1 MDRISHLPEEIISKI
16 LSFLPTR
23 NVMRTMFLSKSWKS
37 LWILVPRLEFDDV
50 THCTSRPHHYGNF
63 RRFVDRSLL
72 SRAAAGQVLQSLSL
86 KSHHNFTHDD
96 VEIWLRTAVKL
107 GLKELELVNFIDYRS
122 LGLKSIY
129 TCETLV
135 VLRLENS
142 ALNVR
147 DHLCLRSLKTLS
159 LIYMSYSNP
168 NSLLRML
175 PSCPVLE
182 ELFLQQRSFLANPPS
197 YKIIVPSLRRLSL
210 IFEGYRSKGDVNL
223 VIDTP
228 SLKSLQIVDRS
239 GSFSF
244 SEPMNINQASWEASA
259 FSCFSRA
266 YSFMFISFRGSNFVR
281 LLISYYILS
290 FSLCSKKKNIYILFQ
305 SWRHYIA
312 RLYSFYA
319 GVLSW
324 WLLLP

>member
-1 MDRISHLPEEIISKI
+1 M
-16 LSFLPTR
+16 
-23 NVMRTMFLSKSWKS
+23 SKSWKS
-37 LWILVPRLEFDDV
+37 LWILVPRLEFDD
-50 THCTSRPHHYGNF
+50 THFLRGGTSRAPHYGNF

-244 SEPMNINQASWEASA
+244 SEPMNINQAS
-259 FSCFSRA
+259 
-266 YSFMFISFRGSNFVR
+266 
-281 LLISYYILS
+281 
-290 FSLCSKKKNIYILFQ
+290 
-305 SWRHYIA
+305 
-312 RLYSFYA
+312 
-319 GVLSW
+319 
-324 WLLLP
+324 